1 MFGGSAWHERQE
13 ANACAAYEQ
22 ACAQYAA
29 YEAERQRLLAD
40 RRRDYDRRSA
50 AAVDA
55 AATHNAGVDQF
66 ERGFRAGEPEAV
78 AQFCT
83 LVLDS
88 SIYPEGFAH
97 RTRALYRPDPM
108 EVVVEYELPPQSVI
122 PAERDYKY
130 VHIRDDIDT
139 VARPVKEIK
148 DRYARLIAQVALR
161 TIHEVFASDPAGLA
175 AVVTATCPR
184 RTRRPGSPSGPA

>member
-1 MFGGSAWHERQE
+1 
-13 ANACAAYEQ
+13 
-22 ACAQYAA
+22 
-29 YEAERQRLLAD
+29 
-40 RRRDYDRRSA
+40 
-50 AAVDA
+50 
-55 AATHNAGVDQF
+55 VDQF

-139 VARPVKEIK
+139 GCASSRPS
-148 DRYARLIAQVALR
+148 AIAAPSVSSRCA
-161 TIHEVFASDPAGLA
+161 PW
-175 AVVTATCPR
+175 
-184 RTRRPGSPSGPA
+184 PG